1 MMLQGKKENVERIQ
15 RMQDYQRERL
25 REEVG
30 KKMKRADII
39 KQQKKESVVERLAIQ
54 SEIDA
59 YRRRSWPHK
68 WRSYGRTR
76 SIRPRFRSSYQSKR
90 SNTRLVVRNRRR
102 LCRSPSHSS

>member
-1 MMLQGKKENVERIQ
+1 MKLQDKKENVERIQ

-54 SEIDA
+54 REIDA
-59 YRRRSWPHK
+59 
-68 WRSYGRTR
+68 
-76 SIRPRFRSSYQSKR
+76 
-90 SNTRLVVRNRRR
+90 
-102 LCRSPSHSS
+102 